1 MTTDPAFWHRLQFA
15 FTVTYHYLFPQL
27 TMGVVWFIVYWTW
40 RGQRSGGEAAAAAA
54 RFWLRIFGLTFALGV
69 VTGIPMEFQFGT
81 NWAAFSE
88 YAGGIIGQTLA
99 MEGMFAFLLESA
111 FIGALLWG
119 ERRLGPRMYLAAA
132 VGVAAGSWISGY
144 FIIVTNAFM
153 QRPVGHVVTADGH
166 LALADL
172 GAYLL
177 NEWAWVEFAH
187 NQAAALVTGSFA
199 VAAVGAFYALRGAH
213 MDQARLYLKHGTL
226 AGLAASVLVA
236 FPTGDA
242 QAKLVA
248 RYQEPALAAMEGR
261 FESGPM
267 AEITLIGQ
275 PNVAERRL
283 DNPIRVPGLLS
294 FLAFGTF
301 HSNVRG
307 LNAFPEDEWPNNIEL
322 LYYAFHVMAGLG
334 TLFIAVMGL
343 ALLLQLRGRLAAS
356 RPLLWVLMLSLPFPF
371 IANTAGW
378 MTAELGRQP
387 WLIYGLFKTSDG
399 ISHVVSQGNVVFTL
413 IGLTGLYFVLGLLY
427 LFLVGREVAHG
438 PQSGATENPYEP
450 PAPASAQP

>member
-1 MTTDPAFWHRLQFA
+1 MSTDPAFWHRLQFA
-15 FTVTYHYLFPQL
+15 FTVTYHYLFPQI
-27 TMGVVWFIVYWTW
+27 TMGVVWFIVYWVW
-40 RGQRSGGEAAAAAA
+40 RGQRPGGEAQAAAA

-119 ERRLGPRMYLAAA
+119 ERRIGARLYLGAAIGVA
-132 VGVAAGSWISGY
+132 VGSWLSGY

-153 QRPVGHVVTADGH
+153 QRPVGHVVTADGR
-166 LALADL
+166 LALADI
-172 GAYLL
+172 GAYLM
-177 NEWAWVEFAH
+177 NEWAWIEFAH

-199 VAAVGAFYALRGAH
+199 IAAVGAYYALRGTH
-213 MDQARLYLKHGTL
+213 LDQARLYLKHGTL

-242 QAKLVA
+242 QAKIVA

-267 AEITLIGQ
+267 ADITLIGQ

-283 DNPIRVPGLLS
+283 DNPIRIPGLLS

-301 HSNVRG
+301 HGNVRG
-307 LNAFPEDEWPNNIEL
+307 LNDFPEEQWPTNIEL

-334 TLFIAVMGL
+334 TIFIAVMG
-343 ALLLQLRGRLAAS
+343 AAAFLQFRGRLALS
-356 RPLLWVLMLSLPFPF
+356 RPMLWVLMLAFPFPF

-387 WLIYGLFKTSDG
+387 WLIYGLMKTTDG
-399 ISHVVSQGNVVFTL
+399 ISHVVSPGNVIFTL
-413 IGLTGLYFVLGLLY
+413 IGLTGLYLVLGLLY
-427 LFLVGREVAHG
+427 LFLVGRELAHG
-438 PQSGATENPYEP
+438 PQHA
-450 PAPASAQP
+450 

>member
-1 MTTDPAFWHRLQFA
+1 MSTDPAFWHRLQFA
-15 FTVTYHYLFPQL
+15 FTVTYHYLFPQI
-27 TMGVVWFIVYWTW
+27 TMGVAWFIVYWVW
-40 RGQRSGGEAAAAAA
+40 RGQRPGGDAAAAAA
-54 RFWLRIFGLTFALGV
+54 RFWIRIFGLTFALGV

-81 NWAAFSE
+81 NWAAFSD
-88 YAGGIIGQTLA
+88 YSGGVIGQTLA

-119 ERRLGPRMYLAAA
+119 ERRIGARLYLGAAA
-132 VGVAAGSWISGY
+132 GVAVGSWLSGY

-153 QRPVGHVVTADGH
+153 QRPVGHVVTADGR

-172 GAYLL
+172 GAYLM
-177 NEWAWVEFAH
+177 NEWAWIEFAH

-199 VAAVGAFYALRGAH
+199 IAAVGAYYALHGVH
-213 MDQARLYLKHGTL
+213 LEQARLYLKHATL
-226 AGLAASVLVA
+226 AGFAASVLVA

-242 QAKLVA
+242 QAKIVA

-267 AEITLIGQ
+267 ADITLIGQ
-275 PNVAERRL
+275 PDVAERRL

-301 HSNVRG
+301 HSQVRG
-307 LNAFPEDEWPNNIEL
+307 LDDFPQEQWPTNIEL

-334 TLFIAVMGL
+334 TLFIAVTG
-343 ALLLQLRGRLAAS
+343 AAALLQLRGRLATS
-356 RPLLWVLMLSLPFPF
+356 RPALWVLMLAFPFPF

-387 WLIYGLFKTSDG
+387 WLIYGLMKTSDG
-399 ISHVVSQGNVVFTL
+399 VSHVVSSGNVVFTL
-413 IGLTGLYFVLGLLY
+413 IGLTGLYLVLGLLY
-427 LFLVGREVAHG
+427 LFLVGREIAHG
-438 PQSGATENPYEP
+438 PHA
-450 PAPASAQP
+450 A

>member
-27 TMGVVWFIVYWTW
+27 TMGVVWFLVYWTW
-40 RGQRSGGEAAAAAA
+40 RGQRPGGETAAAAA
-54 RFWLRIFGLTFALGV
+54 RFWTRIFGLTFALGV

-81 NWAAFSE
+81 NWAAFSD

-119 ERRLGPRMYLAAA
+119 AGRLGSRLHLIAAL
-132 VGVAAGSWISGY
+132 GVAAGSWLSGY
-144 FIIVTNAFM
+144 FIIVTNSFM
-153 QRPVGHVVTADGH
+153 QRPVGHVVTADGR

-172 GAYLL
+172 GAYLF
-177 NEWAWVEFAH
+177 NEWAWIEFAH

-199 VAAVGAFYALRGAH
+199 VAAVGAFYALRGVH
-213 MDQARLYLKHGTL
+213 VEQARLYLKHGTL
-226 AGLAASVLVA
+226 AGLVASVIVA

-261 FESGPM
+261 FESGPR
-267 AEITLIGQ
+267 ADITLIGQ

-301 HSNVRG
+301 HSDVRG
-307 LNAFPEDEWPNNIEL
+307 LNAFPEEEWPNNIEL

-334 TLFIAVMGL
+334 TMFIGVMGL
-343 ALLLQLRGRLAAS
+343 AAVLQWRRRLS
-356 RPLLWVLMLSLPFPF
+356 TFRPLLWVLMLAFPFPF

-387 WLIYGLFKTSDG
+387 WLIYGLFKTSH
-399 ISHVVSQGNVVFTL
+399 IVSQGNVVFTL
-413 IGLTGLYFVLGLLY
+413 IGVAGLYFVLGLLY
-427 LFLVGREVAHG
+427 VFLVGREIAHG
-438 PQSGATENPYEP
+438 PHA
-450 PAPASAQP
+450 

>member
-1 MTTDPAFWHRLQFA
+1 MSDPAFWHRLQFA
-15 FTVTYHYLFPQL
+15 FTITYHYLFPQL
-27 TMGVVWFIVYWTW
+27 TMGVVWFLVFWKW
-40 RGQRSGGEAAAAAA
+40 RSFRYGDAECEAAA
-54 RFWLRIFGLTFALGV
+54 RFWIRIFGLTFALGV

-81 NWAAFSE
+81 NWAAFSD
-88 YAGGIIGQTLA
+88 YSGGVIGQTLA

-111 FIGALLWG
+111 FIGILIWG
-119 ERRLGPRMYLAAA
+119 EGRLGPRLHVLAALGVA
-132 VGVAAGSWISGY
+132 VGSWLSGY

-153 QRPVGHVVTADGH
+153 QHPVGHMLTPDGR
-166 LALADL
+166 LAIADL
-172 GAYLL
+172 SAYLL
-177 NEWAWVEFAH
+177 NEWAWIEFAH
-187 NQAAALVTGSFA
+187 NQTAALVTGAFA
-199 VAAVGAFYALRGAH
+199 VAGVGAFYALRGEHGA
-213 MDQARLYLKHGTL
+213 QARLYLRHAVV
-226 AGLAASVLVA
+226 AGLVASVLVA

-242 QAKLVA
+242 QAKIVA

-267 AEITLIGQ
+267 ADITLIGQ

-283 DNPIRVPGLLS
+283 DNPIRLPGLLS

-307 LNAFPEDEWPNNIEL
+307 LAAFPEDTWPTNIEL

-334 TLFIAVMGL
+334 TIFIGVMGL
-343 ALLLQLRGRLAAS
+343 SAIQLARGHLATT
-356 RPLLWVLMLSLPFPF
+356 RPLLWVLMLAVPFPF

-387 WLIYGLFKTSDG
+387 WLIYGLFRTNDG
-399 ISHVVSQGNVVFTL
+399 ISHAVSSGDVLFTL
-413 IGLTGLYFVLGLLY
+413 IGMAGLYFVLGLLY

-438 PQSGATENPYEP
+438 PAADAAHG
-450 PAPASAQP
+450 

>member
-27 TMGVVWFIVYWTW
+27 TMGVVWFLVYWTW
-40 RGQRSGGEAAAAAA
+40 RGQRPGGDAAAAAG
-54 RFWLRIFGLTFALGV
+54 RFWTRIFGLTFALGV
-69 VTGIPMEFQFGT
+69 VTGIPMEFQLGT
-81 NWAAFSE
+81 NWAAFSD

-111 FIGALLWG
+111 FVGALLWG
-119 ERRLGPRMYLAAA
+119 ADRLGPRLHFAAA
-132 VGVAAGSWISGY
+132 VGVAVGSWLSGY

-153 QRPVGHVVTADGH
+153 QRPVGHVVVDGR
-166 LALADL
+166 LALADI

-177 NEWAWVEFAH
+177 NQWAWIEFAH

-199 VAAVGAFYALRGAH
+199 VAAVGAFYALRGEH
-213 MDQARLYLKHGTL
+213 LPQARLYLKHGVL
-226 AGLAASVLVA
+226 AGLVASVLVA

-242 QAKLVA
+242 QAKIVA

-261 FESGPM
+261 FESGAM

-275 PNVAERRL
+275 PNVAEKRL

-307 LNAFPEDEWPNNIEL
+307 LDAFPEEEWPDNIEL

-334 TLFIAVMGL
+334 TVFIGVMGFAAMLQWRGLL
-343 ALLLQLRGRLAAS
+343 ATS
-356 RPLLWVLMLSLPFPF
+356 RPLLWVLMLAFPFPF

-387 WLIYGLFKTSDG
+387 WLIYGLFKTSGG
-399 ISHVVSQGNVVFTL
+399 ISHVVSSGNVVFTL
-413 IGLTGLYFVLGLLY
+413 IGLSGLYFILGLLY
-427 LFLVGREVAHG
+427 LFLVGREIAHG
-438 PQSGATENPYEP
+438 PQGAYP
-450 PAPASAQP
+450 

>member
-15 FTVTYHYLFPQL
+15 FTITYHYLFPQL
-27 TMGVVWFIVYWTW
+27 TMGVVWFLVYWTW
-40 RGQRSGGEAAAAAA
+40 RGQRPGGEAAAEAG
-54 RFWLRIFGLTFALGV
+54 RFWTRIFGLTFALGV

-81 NWAAFSE
+81 NWAAFSD

-119 ERRLGPRMYLAAA
+119 AGRLGRRLHLTAAI
-132 VGVAAGSWISGY
+132 GVAAGSWLSGY

-153 QRPVGHVVTADGH
+153 QRPVGHVVTADGR

-172 GAYLL
+172 GAYLF
-177 NEWAWVEFAH
+177 NEWAWIEFAH

-199 VAAVGAFYALRGAH
+199 VAAVGAFYALRGVH
-213 MDQARLYLKHGTL
+213 VEQARLYLKHGTL
-226 AGLAASVLVA
+226 AGLVASVLVA

-242 QAKLVA
+242 QAKIVA

-261 FESGPM
+261 FESGPR
-267 AEITLIGQ
+267 ADITLIGQ

-301 HSNVRG
+301 HSDVRG
-307 LNAFPEDEWPNNIEL
+307 LNAFPEEEWPNNIEL

-334 TLFIAVMGL
+334 TLFIAVTAL
-343 ALLLQLRGRLAAS
+343 AALLQLRGRLAS
-356 RPLLWVLMLSLPFPF
+356 WRPLLWVLMLAFPFPF

-387 WLIYGLFKTSDG
+387 WLIYGLFKTGDG

-413 IGLTGLYFVLGLLY
+413 IGVAGLYLVLGLLY
-427 LFLVGREVAHG
+427 LFLVGREIAHG
-438 PQSGATENPYEP
+438 PHA
-450 PAPASAQP
+450 